1 MYSFSDVRK
10 RIFDSQKI
18 RSRLMPAY
26 GPKVFNHNAFE
37 SSYRDFTNAACTRL
51 GMNKEDLLQFI
62 PHIKTTLVCQ
72 SCLFTVNNY
81 GPRTN
86 NTGA

>member
-1 MYSFSDVRK
+1 MYTVRQLHK

-18 RSRLMPAY
+18 RSRLMPFY
-26 GPKVFNHNAFE
+26 GPKVFNHKAFE
-37 SSYRDFTNAACTRL
+37 SSYHDFKNPMCTRL
-51 GMNKEDLLQFI
+51 GMNKEDLLLFI
-62 PHIKTTLVCQ
+62 PHIKTTLVRQ
-72 SCLFTVNNY
+72 SCLFTVDNL